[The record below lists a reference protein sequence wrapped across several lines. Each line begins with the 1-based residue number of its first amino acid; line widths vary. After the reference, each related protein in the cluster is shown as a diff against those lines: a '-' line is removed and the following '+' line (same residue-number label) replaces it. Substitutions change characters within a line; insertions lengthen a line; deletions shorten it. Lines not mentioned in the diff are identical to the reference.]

1 MQPENKDPSEPAP
14 QRLPNPFA
22 PPTSSDFLELQ
33 PASETES
40 PRRHRSLPRCLLVW
54 TVVCTV
60 SAAPSFVWGL
70 NTVAPSQ
77 AIAMLTGV
85 AIFIAGYTLADFL
98 TQHASW
104 RQSPTTRLTLKIG
117 YATRIAISILF
128 PVGGTLDLIC
138 GSFSIGLSQQLF
150 ATALPGEFGGGNA
163 DSLDFLGTLTITLI
177 QGCVLNLVLTAYM
190 LVVFTILFGVRRL
203 RAS

>member
-1 MQPENKDPSEPAP
+1 MQFENKDQPESAP
-14 QRLPNPFA
+14 QNSSNPFA
-22 PPTSSDFLELQ
+22 PPTSSDFLERQ
-33 PASETES
+33 PASATES
-40 PRRHRSLPRCLLVW
+40 PRRHRSLLHCLMVW
-54 TVVCTV
+54 ALVCTV

-70 NTVAPSQ
+70 NTVAASQ

-98 TQHASW
+98 TQHLGW

-117 YATRIAISILF
+117 YATRIVISILF

-138 GSFSIGLSQQLF
+138 GSISIGISQHVL
-150 ATALPGEFGGGNA
+150 APTTLGELEGGG
-163 DSLDFLGTLTITLI
+163 DSVSFLGALTITVI
-177 QGCVLNLVLTAYM
+177 QGCVLNFVLAAYM
-190 LVVFTILFGVRRL
+190 LLVFTIIFGTRRL